1 MLRIVMATLPTTT
14 EFSCTFSLD
23 KIKSSSF
30 TKYTP
35 FNSSSIP
42 TSGPTSRPLAILIKE
57 DKEGLLV
64 V

>member
-23 KIKSSSF
+23 KIKSS
-30 TKYTP
+30 
-35 FNSSSIP
+35 IP
-42 TSGPTSRPLAILIKE
+42 TSGPTSGPLAILIKE